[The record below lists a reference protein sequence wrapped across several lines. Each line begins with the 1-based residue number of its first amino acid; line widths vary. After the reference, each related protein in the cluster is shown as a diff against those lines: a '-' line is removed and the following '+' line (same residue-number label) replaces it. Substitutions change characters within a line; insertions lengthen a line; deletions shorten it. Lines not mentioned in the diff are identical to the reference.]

1 MPTLLDIAEVAHP
14 EQHQSFQVEWL
25 RGKSLN
31 GVLSGTTQTIY
42 SDEDFVGGEMGN
54 GKWMRHGKYKA
65 VSIAPPYGKG
75 DWQLYNVIDDP
86 GETQDLAKAPNR
98 QF

>member
-1 MPTLLDIAEVAHP
+1 MKTCDGC
-14 EQHQSFQVEWL
+14 F
-25 RGKSLN
+25 K
-31 GVLSGTTQTIY
+31 Y
-42 SDEDFVGGEMGN
+42 

-65 VSIAPPYGKG
+65 VSIASPYGKG

-86 GETQDLAKAPNR
+86 GEIQDLAKAQNR